1 MQKTDAQ
8 RPVPVLHGET
18 MKKTK
23 DKIQLAQRAPKPEEP
38 EEDPAISS
46 SNEAESQTAR
56 TLASLR
62 QMLLRGEFRPGHRIS
77 ELSLVARLGASR
89 TPVRLAM
96 DRLAQE
102 GLLEVSP
109 NGGFSARAFT
119 IAEIYDAIDL
129 RGAVEGTAARWAAER
144 LNNPRD
150 LERLRRYCRLMEALP
165 SHPNDPGQPGVDS
178 FIGFTE
184 LNTQFHNALVD
195 LSKSTMLRW
204 SLKRYQSIPFA
215 ASALIIP
222 EALELVFPVAI
233 AQHQAIVEAI
243 ENREGTRAEMIT
255 REHARLARK
264 NVEVALS
271 HKHGL
276 NLPGASLLRIDPG
289 AIAAR

>member
-1 MQKTDAQ
+1 MKRNKSRLRIEPRPLQKS
-8 RPVPVLHGET
+8 
-18 MKKTK
+18 
-23 DKIQLAQRAPKPEEP
+23 PEPRQSE
-38 EEDPAISS
+38 
-46 SNEAESQTAR
+46 EAESQTAR

-62 QMLLRGEFRPGHRIS
+62 QMLLRGDFRPGERIS
-77 ELSLVARLGASR
+77 ELSLVSRLSASR

-109 NGGFSARAFT
+109 GGGFSARAFT
-119 IAEIYDAIDL
+119 IAEIFDAIDL

-144 LNNPRD
+144 LTSPSE

-165 SHPNDPGQPGVDS
+165 SHPNDPGQRGVDS
-178 FIGFTE
+178 FVGFTE

-195 LSKSTMLRW
+195 LAQSSMLRW
-204 SLKRYQSIPFA
+204 SLNRFQSVPFA

-222 EALELVFPVAI
+222 EALELVFPIAI

-264 NVEVALS
+264 NVEIALS
-271 HKHGL
+271 HKRGL
-276 NLPGASLLRIDPG
+276 NFPGASLLRIDPG
-289 AIAAR
+289 ALSAR

>member
-1 MQKTDAQ
+1 MI
-8 RPVPVLHGET
+8 
-18 MKKTK
+18 KKNK
-23 DKIQLAQRAPKPEEP
+23 GKIQLAKGAVAP
-38 EEDPAISS
+38 EDPAYHSTDETAVNSS
-46 SNEAESQTAR
+46 DEAESQTAR

-119 IAEIYDAIDL
+119 VAEIYDAIDL

-144 LNNPRD
+144 LGNPRELD
-150 LERLRRYCRLMEALP
+150 RLRRCCRLMEALP

-184 LNTQFHNALVD
+184 LNTQFHAALVD
-195 LSKSTMLRW
+195 LSKSTMMRW
-204 SLKRYQSIPFA
+204 SLKRFQSIPFA

-222 EALELVFPVAI
+222 EALELVFPIAI

-289 AIAAR
+289 ALAAGRNH

>member
-1 MQKTDAQ
+1 MAIKRKDN
-8 RPVPVLHGET
+8 RVL
-18 MKKTK
+18 
-23 DKIQLAQRAPKPEEP
+23 ASNPAPPDSLVS
-38 EEDPAISS
+38 DPLGTNGSDES
-46 SNEAESQTAR
+46 ESQTAR

-62 QMLLRGEFRPGHRIS
+62 QMLLRGDFKPGERIS
-77 ELSLVARLGASR
+77 ELSLVSRLGASR

-102 GLLEVSP
+102 GLLETSSG
-109 NGGFSARAFT
+109 GGFSVRAFT

-129 RGAVEGTAARWAAER
+129 RGALEGTAARWAAER
-144 LNNPRD
+144 LTSPKELD
-150 LERLRRYCRLMEALP
+150 RLRRYCRQMEALP

-184 LNTQFHNALVD
+184 LNTQFHTALVD
-195 LSKSTMLRW
+195 LSKSSMLQW
-204 SLKRYQSIPFA
+204 SLKRFQSIPFA

-222 EALELVFPVAI
+222 DALELVFPVAL

-264 NVEVALS
+264 NVETALQQR
-271 HKHGL
+271 HQL
-276 NLPGASLLRIDPG
+276 NLPGASLLRFDHGLLSIRDKG
-289 AIAAR
+289 RH

>member
-1 MQKTDAQ
+1 
-8 RPVPVLHGET
+8 
-18 MKKTK
+18 MKKRGRLRLTAPESRA
-23 DKIQLAQRAPKPEEP
+23 LADSGEEP
-38 EEDPAISS
+38 RVRDETRRDREEPQIDSAD
-46 SNEAESQTAR
+46 EAESQTAR

-62 QMLLRGEFRPGHRIS
+62 QMLLRGDFRPGERIS
-77 ELSLVARLGASR
+77 ELSLVSRLGASR

-109 NGGFSARAFT
+109 SGGFSARAFT

-129 RGAVEGTAARWAAER
+129 RGSLEGTAARWAAER
-144 LNNPRD
+144 LTSPRELD
-150 LERLRRYCRLMEALP
+150 RMRRYCRLMEALP
-165 SHPNDPGQPGVDS
+165 SHPNDPGQPGVES

-184 LNTQFHNALVD
+184 LNTQFHAALVD

-204 SLKRYQSIPFA
+204 SLKRFQSIPFA

-233 AQHQAIVEAI
+233 AHHQAIIEAI
-243 ENREGTRAEMIT
+243 EHREGTRAEMIA

-264 NVEVALS
+264 NVEIALS
-271 HKHGL
+271 HKHGV
-276 NLPGASLLRIDPG
+276 NMPGASLLRIDPG
-289 AIAAR
+289 AMAR

>member
-1 MQKTDAQ
+1 MTTPTPPA
-8 RPVPVLHGET
+8 LEESG
-18 MKKTK
+18 
-23 DKIQLAQRAPKPEEP
+23 EEP
-38 EEDPAISS
+38 RDRDELHSDREKPQMDSAD
-46 SNEAESQTAR
+46 EAESQTAR

-62 QMLLRGEFRPGHRIS
+62 QMLLRGEFRPGTRIS
-77 ELSLVARLGASR
+77 ELSLVSLLGASR

-109 NGGFSARAFT
+109 SGGFSARAFT

-129 RGAVEGTAARWAAER
+129 RGVLEGTAARWAAER
-144 LNNPRD
+144 LTSHRELD
-150 LERLRRYCRLMEALP
+150 RLRRYCRLMEALP

-184 LNTQFHNALVD
+184 LNTQFHAALVD
-195 LSKSTMLRW
+195 LSKSSMLRW
-204 SLKRYQSIPFA
+204 SLKRFQSIPFA

-233 AQHQAIVEAI
+233 SHHQAIIEAI
-243 ENREGTRAEMIT
+243 ENREGARAEMIA

-264 NVEVALS
+264 NVEIALS

-276 NLPGASLLRIDPG
+276 NMPGASLLRIDPG
-289 AIAAR
+289 AMAR